1 MKKQDVII
9 IGSGLGGLLC
19 AYLLARAGKQ
29 VLVLEQG
36 RVAGGCLQSYQRQGF
51 TYDTGLH
58 YVGGLSEGQ
67 PLHRLFQYAGLMK
80 LPWQQMQSEGF
91 DRVTIGK
98 HTYWFNQ
105 GYKAFAQCIA
115 NYFPEE
121 QSAIHQYTELLQE
134 ISRRELE
141 MLRPGS
147 NATERI
153 LSLYSQNAYDYLK
166 ERFQS
171 PLLIDILSGTSLKME
186 LRKESLPLFTFL
198 HGNSSYIASSWRLR
212 GGGSQ
217 LVEALS
223 QGICAQGGIILC
235 KHQVNRLVERN
246 NKIAVAQCTN
256 GETYE
261 ADQFISDLHPAH
273 TLDLVK
279 NSLTMKKIYRQRISG
294 LPNTIGM
301 FTVSLAVKPYTY
313 RYVNWNQYIY
323 TQPDVWQPPTNDG
336 KINRLLICCRPPDDQ
351 GEYLRQIDLL
361 TPSPW
366 SLWKDYEK
374 GNWHLSNSP
383 YITLK
388 RQMAADC
395 INMASRF
402 FPKLQQ
408 TAKYHVSTP
417 LTWQYYTRTP
427 QGSAYGLRKDCNNPL
442 QTFLSPRTPIP
453 NLLMT
458 GQSLILHGVHG
469 VAMTAL
475 LTCAELLGKEY
486 IWSIL
491 KD

>member
-134 ISRRELE
+134 ISRRELD

-166 ERFQS
+166 
-171 PLLIDILSGTSLKME
+171 
-186 LRKESLPLFTFL
+186 
-198 HGNSSYIASSWRLR
+198 
-212 GGGSQ
+212 
-217 LVEALS
+217 
-223 QGICAQGGIILC
+223 
-235 KHQVNRLVERN
+235 
-246 NKIAVAQCTN
+246 
-256 GETYE
+256 
-261 ADQFISDLHPAH
+261 
-273 TLDLVK
+273 
-279 NSLTMKKIYRQRISG
+279 
-294 LPNTIGM
+294 
-301 FTVSLAVKPYTY
+301 
-313 RYVNWNQYIY
+313 
-323 TQPDVWQPPTNDG
+323 
-336 KINRLLICCRPPDDQ
+336 
-351 GEYLRQIDLL
+351 
-361 TPSPW
+361 
-366 SLWKDYEK
+366 
-374 GNWHLSNSP
+374 
-383 YITLK
+383 
-388 RQMAADC
+388 
-395 INMASRF
+395 
-402 FPKLQQ
+402 
-408 TAKYHVSTP
+408 
-417 LTWQYYTRTP
+417 
-427 QGSAYGLRKDCNNPL
+427 
-442 QTFLSPRTPIP
+442 
-453 NLLMT
+453 
-458 GQSLILHGVHG
+458 
-469 VAMTAL
+469 
-475 LTCAELLGKEY
+475 
-486 IWSIL
+486 
-491 KD
+491 